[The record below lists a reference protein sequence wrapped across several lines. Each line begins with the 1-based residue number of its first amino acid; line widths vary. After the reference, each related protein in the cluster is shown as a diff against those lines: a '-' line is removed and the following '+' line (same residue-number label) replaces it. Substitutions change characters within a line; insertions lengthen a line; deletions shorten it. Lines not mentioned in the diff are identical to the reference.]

1 MNVEEIVN
9 GVVGGLKL
17 TELSLGSVLRLIA
30 LILAGLLA
38 IRIIMKLL
46 DRVLARSHSL
56 EALRSPIRS
65 AVRTALWLLLVLV
78 VLGSLGVELT
88 SIIALISVAGL
99 AVSLALQNTLSNVA
113 GGIMVLVSKPFS
125 AGDFVEVD
133 GVSGTVALSGLS
145 YSKLVTVDNKEV
157 YIPNSQVASAKIIN
171 YTASGM
177 RRAEIAFSASY
188 DAPTAEVKAALEEVL
203 KAVPQVRAD
212 PAPEVRLA
220 AYEDSS
226 IRYIVR
232 AWADTGDYWEMY
244 YAILERAREAFDR
257 HGVEMTYNHLNVHIL
272 DR

>member
-1 MNVEEIVN
+1 MSLDEILSQFTGGLTAQALSLENILRTVLALVV
-9 GVVGGLKL
+9 GVVVIKL
-17 TELSLGSVLRLIA
+17 IQRAVERILSRNAS
-30 LILAGLLA
+30 LA
-38 IRIIMKLL
+38 
-46 DRVLARSHSL
+46 
-56 EALRSPIRS
+56 PIHRYLRS
-65 AVRTALWLLLVLV
+65 AVSIVLWLLLALVL
-78 VLGSLGVELT
+78 LGSLGVELT

-113 GGIMVLVSKPFS
+113 GGIMVLVSKPFT